1 MTSLSRCQ
9 SCRELLTSGVA
20 KRKIKRRQIFPCLSI
35 LSFPPFP
42 FPTVTSPILR
52 SRAPQLGAWG
62 ALYASSAGP
71 ERYLLHLGWKTKNF
85 WWEQFHVHIHEKY
98 PQIWQ
103 INGLKGNVPQNKRR
117 QLPPLASYWLRQC
130 CWHCSCLGWIC
141 AAVRLLEEEQER
153 QLRDLQALEHEVNIA
168 NQTTELELLK
178 KRLDDLG
185 KEADVATPVSSVTS
199 STVCLPISINN
210 SDVVTIVKPVD
221 YMLHFIG
228 TGRPSQV
235 ASFS

>member
-1 MTSLSRCQ
+1 M
-9 SCRELLTSGVA
+9 
-20 KRKIKRRQIFPCLSI
+20 
-35 LSFPPFP
+35 
-42 FPTVTSPILR
+42 
-52 SRAPQLGAWG
+52 
-62 ALYASSAGP
+62 
-71 ERYLLHLGWKTKNF
+71 
-85 WWEQFHVHIHEKY
+85 
-98 PQIWQ
+98 
-103 INGLKGNVPQNKRR
+103 
-117 QLPPLASYWLRQC
+117 
-130 CWHCSCLGWIC
+130 GWIC